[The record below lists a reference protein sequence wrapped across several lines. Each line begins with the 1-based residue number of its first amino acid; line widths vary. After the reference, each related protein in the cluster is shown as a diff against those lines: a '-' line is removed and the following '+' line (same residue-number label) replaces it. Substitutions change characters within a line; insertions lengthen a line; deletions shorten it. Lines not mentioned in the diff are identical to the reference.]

1 MTLITRNDIE
11 KLVPQ
16 REPILMVHELIAQE
30 ETKTVSHFTVEANNL
45 FVENGKLQ
53 APGLTENIAQTA
65 AARAG
70 YVSYSTNEPPKIG
83 FIGAISKL
91 VIHNLPEVGAQIE
104 TTIEEISAFMNV
116 SVIRGYNT
124 YKGQML
130 AECEMK
136 IFIQEDVPNA

>member
-1 MTLITRNDIE
+1 MTLITRNEIE

-16 REPILMVHELIAQE
+16 REPILMVHELLVQE
-30 ETKTVSHFTVEANNL
+30 ETKSVSRFEVEADNL

-70 YVSYSTNEPPKIG
+70 YVSFTTNEPPKIG

-91 VIHNLPEVGAQIE
+91 VIHNLPEVGAHIE
-104 TTIEEISAFMNV
+104 TTVEEISAFMNV
-116 SVIRGYNT
+116 SVIKGYNT
-124 YKGQML
+124 YNGQLL

>member
-1 MTLITRNDIE
+1 MTLIERNQIE

-16 REPILMVHELIAQE
+16 REPILMVHELAEQAE
-30 ETKTVSHFTVEANNL
+30 SYTVSRFHVEEHNM

-70 YVSYSTNEPPKIG
+70 YASFESNEPPKIG

-91 VIHNLPEVGAQIE
+91 VIHNLPEVGSVIE
-104 TTIEEISAFMNV
+104 TRVEEISAFMNV
-116 SVIRGYNT
+116 SVI
-124 YKGQML
+124 KGSSSCNGLPL

-136 IFIQEDVPNA
+136 IFIQEDVQNA